1 MGRAL
6 VKHYRQL
13 GREVVTIGRSDADL
27 SWADTAGITAAVDG
41 AALLI
46 GLSGKSVNCRYTAK
60 NRAEV
65 FRSRRETTAAL
76 HRAVAA
82 ATAPPPVWIN
92 ASSATIY
99 RHAEDRPMTESDG
112 QLGTGFSVDVVRD
125 WEHEFFSGELPATRR
140 VALRTTIVLGDGAV
154 LGLLS
159 RLARLGLGGTQL
171 DGWWPVTA
179 GRKKSGTAHWPGA
192 RGGTQKF
199 SWVHLDDVTGIIDF
213 IEQHPEIEGPVN
225 VGSPNPV
232 DNRTF
237 MRAIREATGSRV
249 HFPMP
254 RWMQEIGAF
263 FLRTET
269 ELTLKSRWIMP
280 ETLMRAGYQFVH
292 PELSTAIHAS
302 IRTPRRGSTGVE
314 PN

>member
-82 ATAPPPVWIN
+82 AAAPPPVWIN

-125 WEHEFFSGELPATRR
+125 WEHEFFFRR
-140 VALRTTIVLGDGAV
+140 ASSDTQGCSPHHHR
-154 LGLLS
+154 
-159 RLARLGLGGTQL
+159 AR
-171 DGWWPVTA
+171 
-179 GRKKSGTAHWPGA
+179 
-192 RGGTQKF
+192 
-199 SWVHLDDVTGIIDF
+199 
-213 IEQHPEIEGPVN
+213 
-225 VGSPNPV
+225 
-232 DNRTF
+232 
-237 MRAIREATGSRV
+237 
-249 HFPMP
+249 
-254 RWMQEIGAF
+254 
-263 FLRTET
+263 
-269 ELTLKSRWIMP
+269 
-280 ETLMRAGYQFVH
+280 
-292 PELSTAIHAS
+292 
-302 IRTPRRGSTGVE
+302 
-314 PN
+314 